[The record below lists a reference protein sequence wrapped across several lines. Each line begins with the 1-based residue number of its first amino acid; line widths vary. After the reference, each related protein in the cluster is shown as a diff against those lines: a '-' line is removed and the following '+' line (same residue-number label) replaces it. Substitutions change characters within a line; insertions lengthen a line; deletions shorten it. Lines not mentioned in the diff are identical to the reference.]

1 MKYLIKNIYLLFL
14 FLFISINKSF
24 QSEIKMIPDAY
35 MNATACF
42 VSLDSIEKSDYL
54 YFSFDYD
61 YHKQMNPNQKD
72 IAFFKIS
79 TELLFSDYDLNYA
92 LFDIKLEDISLEYL
106 ESNKKNIIWRNI
118 YINFK
123 EKNGNDYDYYIKI
136 KKFGSKNTLIIR
148 IPISENSGQITIE
161 NINSL
166 PNDKSNIYSNINNI
180 ITNWNNYNNNN
191 NNKNDVQ
198 KTLPPL
204 PPKNLKDPYPQWEH
218 NNNNHINNKNDLY
231 DQYLKNHHYL
241 HNHHHKYRY
250 RHNTPVAR
258 PSFFVLVVILSPL
271 WIVVFVLY
279 FMVNRKKNNVQLAV
293 VVGNIRQ

>member
-1 MKYLIKNIYLLFL
+1 MKYLIKNIYLFFL
-14 FLFISINKSF
+14 FLFISINKST

-61 YHKQMNPNQKD
+61 FHKLMNQNQKD
-72 IAFFKIS
+72 IAYFKIS
-79 TELLFSDYDLNYA
+79 TELLLSDYDLNYA
-92 LFDIKLEDISLEYL
+92 LFDIKPEDISLEYL
-106 ESNKKNIIWRNI
+106 ESNKKNIIWKNI
-118 YINFK
+118 YNSFK

-148 IPISENSGQITIE
+148 IPLLKNSGQITIE
-161 NINSL
+161 NIHYL
-166 PNDKSNIYSNINNI
+166 PNDKLNIYNNINNI
-180 ITNWNNYNNNN
+180 ITNWNNHNN

-198 KTLPPL
+198 SSLPPL

-218 NNNNHINNKNDLY
+218 NNNNHINNKNEFY
-231 DQYLKNHHYL
+231 DQYLKNHHL

-250 RHNTPVAR
+250 RYKTPVTR
-258 PSFFVLVVILSPL
+258 PSFFVLVVILSSL
-271 WIVVFVLY
+271 WTIVFILY
-279 FMVNRKKNNVQLAV
+279 FMVNRKKNNVRLAV